1 MCAATLAGFEGLG
14 SELFGMALRRVSW
27 THRLARSLP
36 SHSAMFER
44 FTEDARR
51 ALFFARSKTVERQ
64 GDSITPEDLLGGIVW
79 ASPNLL
85 AQFDAQPTKMLTP
98 SETGEEFISRVGV
111 DRGALAAHARK
122 EIPFSGTTKL
132 ALQCAAEEA
141 DALRHL
147 PIGPEHLLLGLLR
160 DENSQ
165 AWRILDEAR
174 VTLREVR
181 RILAQEPGE
190 QS

>member
-1 MCAATLAGFEGLG
+1 
-14 SELFGMALRRVSW
+14 
-27 THRLARSLP
+27 
-36 SHSAMFER
+36 MFER
-44 FTEDARR
+44 FTQDARR

-85 AQFDAQPTKMLTP
+85 AQFDAQPTKRLTP
-98 SETGEEFISRVGV
+98 SETGEEFILRVGA

-122 EIPFSGTTKL
+122 EIPFSGATKL

-147 PIGPEHLLLGLLR
+147 AVRPEHLLLGLLR
-160 DENSQ
+160 NENSE
-165 AWRILDEAR
+165 AWRVLDEVG

-181 RILAQEPGE
+181 RILAQERE
-190 QS
+190 QG